1 MLFRIIT
8 GNLENQFQDIK
19 LLFTFSI
26 TFYIITLVMEN
37 KKKFTPNPDL
47 KLLDQVRETLRYYHY
62 ARSTE
67 KTYCQWITRY
77 IYFFGKKVHPGLVI
91 IPAKK

>member
-1 MLFRIIT
+1 
-8 GNLENQFQDIK
+8 
-19 LLFTFSI
+19 
-26 TFYIITLVMEN
+26 MEN

-77 IYFFGKKVHPGLVI
+77 IYFFEKKVHPGLVI